1 MEEIFEKKHTLW
13 EYNSVIPKDICE
25 QMIKK
30 YDSNSLEN
38 GIISNYEVDLSIRN
52 VKTLTL
58 DKSEWITSIF
68 QYYGFDANFENFQY
82 RIEGVSN
89 VQFLKYE
96 PGMFYRVHCDTSPNR
111 NSQSFYRKLTVVL
124 DLSDPSDYEGGTF
137 VIYGDALSPI
147 KLNQQQGSVHV
158 FPSYLNHKVNPIK
171 KGVRYSMVSWI
182 LGEPF
187 A

>member
-58 DKSEWITSIF
+58 DKSE
-68 QYYGFDANFENFQY
+68 
-82 RIEGVSN
+82 
-89 VQFLKYE
+89 
-96 PGMFYRVHCDTSPNR
+96 
-111 NSQSFYRKLTVVL
+111 
-124 DLSDPSDYEGGTF
+124 
-137 VIYGDALSPI
+137 
-147 KLNQQQGSVHV
+147 
-158 FPSYLNHKVNPIK
+158 
-171 KGVRYSMVSWI
+171 
-182 LGEPF
+182 
-187 A
+187 